1 MDHTEKYWAKK
12 YNCIRFFEL
21 FPELLFCTLAGTVPG
36 HHRAYALLP
45 EGRVDAL

>member
-12 YNCIRFFEL
+12 YNCIRCFEL
-21 FPELLFCTLAGTVPG
+21 FLELLFCTLACAVPG

-45 EGRVDAL
+45 EERVDAL